1 MELVAGLRSSEV
13 AENRGRPEEP
23 IREWAVNVA
32 VALKN
37 R

>member
-13 AENRGRPEEP
+13 AENRGDPGEP
-23 IREWAVNVA
+23 IRDRAVMVA
-32 VALKN
+32 VVLKN